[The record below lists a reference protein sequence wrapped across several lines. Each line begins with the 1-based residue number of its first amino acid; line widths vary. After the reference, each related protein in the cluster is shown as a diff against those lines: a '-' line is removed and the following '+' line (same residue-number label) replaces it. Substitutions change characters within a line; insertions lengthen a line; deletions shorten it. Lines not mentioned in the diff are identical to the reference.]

1 MLTILAALGIT
12 FVVSLLM
19 TPVVRAVA
27 RRTGFVAKPRADRWH
42 SKPTALM
49 GGIGIYL
56 SFLVA
61 FLVLYSRGLIP
72 RGALLVLCASSM
84 AVLGL
89 VDDLVQLRPYAK
101 LVAQIVAAVVL
112 TAFGMNLPWTPWLP
126 INQAITVVWLVG
138 VTNAMNL
145 LDNIDGLSSGVGAI
159 AALFIAYFFYA
170 SGHIGEAVMLATFA
184 GALLGFLVYNF
195 NPASIFM
202 GDSGSLF
209 IGFFLGG
216 AALYHPAGG
225 GQNRLFSVLAAPV
238 LILAI
243 PILDTT
249 LVTITR
255 KLHGRPVS
263 QGGRDHTS
271 HRLVALGLSERA
283 ATLTLYV
290 LAVISGLIGV
300 IAWKAPTAISAVVIP
315 VFVLA
320 VLFIASYLARV
331 KVYAPLADE
340 SAAHGRAVVPTMVNF
355 NYKRRILEVMLDFAV
370 IVLAAYS
377 AFVLRFDGQLP
388 EPEWTYFLK
397 AMPIV
402 VSVQITTF
410 LLTRM
415 YGGAWRYTSLADVR
429 RIFTSSVVAMVATV
443 AAIALA
449 FGGLSGFSRG
459 AFVVEGL
466 LLFFGVAA
474 TRVAFRLMRD
484 YFMSRRDSKKKTR
497 VLIYGAGDAGELL
510 LRELRNNDALG
521 LHPVGFVDDDPRK
534 VGDVIHGLR
543 VFSSLA
549 IDKVVRDLS
558 IGEVV
563 LSTAL
568 VEADRA
574 ATVDRLCADMEVKLR
589 RARFELH

>member
-1 MLTILAALGIT
+1 MLTVLAALGIT
-12 FVVSLLM
+12 FALSLVM

-27 RRTGFVAKPRADRWH
+27 RKTGFVAKPRADRWH

-49 GGIGIYL
+49 GGVGIYL
-56 SFLVA
+56 SFIVC
-61 FLVLYSRGLIP
+61 FVVLYSRGIIP
-72 RGALLVLCASSM
+72 RGALLVIGASSM
-84 AVLGL
+84 AVLGF
-89 VDDLVQLRPYAK
+89 VDDIVQLRPYAK
-101 LVAQIVAAVVL
+101 LVAQIVAAIVL
-112 TAFGMNLPWTPWLP
+112 TAFGATLQWTPWAP

-145 LDNIDGLSSGVGAI
+145 LDNIDGLSSGIGVI
-159 AALFIAYFFYA
+159 AALFMAYFFYA
-170 SGHIGEAVMLATFA
+170 SGHVGDAVMLATFA

-209 IGFFLGG
+209 IGYFLGG
-216 AALYHPAGG
+216 AALYHPGG
-225 GQNRLFSVLAAPV
+225 TGQNRLFSMLAAPV

-255 KLHGRPVS
+255 KLHGRPIS

-271 HRLVALGLSERA
+271 HRLVALGLSERG
-283 ATLTLYV
+283 ATVTLY
-290 LAVISGLIGV
+290 LMAVVAGLIGV
-300 IAWKAPTAISAVVIP
+300 VAWKAPVAVSAGIVPLFLIATL
-315 VFVLA
+315 FVT
-320 VLFIASYLARV
+320 SYLGRV
-331 KVYAPLADE
+331 KVYAPVTNE
-340 SAAHGRAVVPTMVNF
+340 AAVDGRAVVPTMVNF
-355 NYKRRILEVMLDFAV
+355 NYKRRIVEVMLDFAI

-377 AFVLRFDGQLP
+377 AFLLRFDGQLP
-388 EPEWTYFLK
+388 EPEWTQFRK

-402 VSVQITTF
+402 VSVQITAF
-410 LLTRM
+410 LAMRM

-429 RIFTSSVVAMVATV
+429 RMFASCFVGMIGTV

-449 FGGLSGFSRG
+449 FGGLEGFSRG
-459 AFVVEGL
+459 AFVVQGL
-466 LLFFGVAA
+466 LLFLGVGS
-474 TRVAFRLMRD
+474 TRVAFRIMRD
-484 YFMSRRDSKKKTR
+484 YFVSRRDQQKKTR

-534 VGDVIHGLR
+534 VGDVIHGLK
-543 VFSSLA
+543 VFSSQA
-549 IDKVVRDLS
+549 MDKVVRDLA
-558 IGEVV
+558 IREVL
-563 LSTAL
+563 LSTAR
-568 VEADRA
+568 VEEERF

>member
-1 MLTILAALGIT
+1 MLTILAAFGVTLAI
-12 FVVSLLM
+12 SLAL

-27 RRTGFVAKPRADRWH
+27 RRTRFVAKPRADRWH

-49 GGIGIYL
+49 GGVGIYL
-56 SFLVA
+56 SFMIA
-61 FLVLYSRGLIP
+61 FAFLYSRGIIP
-72 RGALLVLCASSM
+72 RGALLVICASSM
-84 AVLGL
+84 AVLGF
-89 VDDLVQLRPYAK
+89 VDDIVQLRPYSK

-112 TAFGMNLPWTPWLP
+112 TAFGAQLEWTPWGP

-145 LDNIDGLSSGVGAI
+145 LDNIDGLSSGIGVI
-159 AALFIAYFFYA
+159 AAVFIGFFFYA
-170 SGHIGEAVMLATFA
+170 SGHPGDAVLCATFA

-225 GQNRLFSVLAAPV
+225 GGNRLFSVLAAPV

-249 LVTITR
+249 LVTVTR

-263 QGGRDHTS
+263 QGGRDHAS
-271 HRLVALGLSERA
+271 HRLVALGLSERG
-283 ATLTLYV
+283 ATVTLYV
-290 LAVISGLIGV
+290 LAILSGLIGV
-300 IAWKAPTAISAVVIP
+300 VAWKAPAAISAGVVP
-315 VFVLA
+315 AFVLF
-320 VLFIASYLARV
+320 VLFVASYLGRV
-331 KVYAPLADE
+331 KVYAPVADE
-340 SAAHGRAVVPTMVNF
+340 SAAKGRAVVPTLVNF
-355 NYKRRILEVMLDFAV
+355 NYKRRIVEVLLDFAM
-370 IVLAAYS
+370 IVLASYS
-377 AFVLRFDGQLP
+377 AFILRFDGQLP
-388 EPEWTYFLK
+388 EPEWTVFRK

-402 VSVQITTF
+402 VSVQIVTF
-410 LLTRM
+410 LVTKM
-415 YGGAWRYTSLADVR
+415 YGGAWRYTGLADVR
-429 RIFTSSVVAMVATV
+429 RLFVSCVTAMLATV
-443 AAIALA
+443 AVLALA
-449 FGGLSGFSRG
+449 FGGLAGFSRG

-466 LLFFGVAA
+466 LLFFGVSA

-484 YFMSRRDSKKKTR
+484 YFVSRRDSQKKTR

-534 VGDVIHGLR
+534 VGDVIHGLT
-543 VFSSLA
+543 VFSSQA
-549 IDKVVRDLS
+549 MGKVVRDLA
-558 IGEVV
+558 IREVL
-563 LSTAL
+563 LSTAR
-568 VEADRA
+568 VEEDRVA
-574 ATVDRLCADMEVKLR
+574 SVDRLCADMEVKLR

>member
-1 MLTILAALGIT
+1 MLTVLAALGIT
-12 FVVSLLM
+12 FALSLVM

-27 RRTGFVAKPRADRWH
+27 RKTGFVAKPRADRWH

-49 GGIGIYL
+49 GGVGIYL
-56 SFLVA
+56 SFIVC
-61 FLVLYSRGLIP
+61 FVVLYSRGIIP
-72 RGALLVLCASSM
+72 RGALLVIGASSM
-84 AVLGL
+84 AVLGF
-89 VDDLVQLRPYAK
+89 VDDIVQLRPYAK
-101 LVAQIVAAVVL
+101 LVAQIVAAIVL
-112 TAFGMNLPWTPWLP
+112 TAFGASLQWTPWAP

-145 LDNIDGLSSGVGAI
+145 LDNIDGLSSGIGVI
-159 AALFIAYFFYA
+159 AALFMAYFFYA
-170 SGHIGEAVMLATFA
+170 SGHVGDAVMLATFA

-209 IGFFLGG
+209 IGYFLGG
-216 AALYHPAGG
+216 AALYHPAGT
-225 GQNRLFSVLAAPV
+225 GQNRLFSMLAAPV

-255 KLHGRPVS
+255 KLHGRPIS

-271 HRLVALGLSERA
+271 HRLVALGLSERG
-283 ATLTLYV
+283 ATVTLY
-290 LAVISGLIGV
+290 LMAVVAGLIGV
-300 IAWKAPTAISAVVIP
+300 VAWKAPVAVSAGIVPLFLIATL
-315 VFVLA
+315 FVT
-320 VLFIASYLARV
+320 SYLGRV
-331 KVYAPLADE
+331 KVYAPVTNE
-340 SAAHGRAVVPTMVNF
+340 AAVDGRAVVPTMANF
-355 NYKRRILEVMLDFAV
+355 NYKRRIVEVMLDFAI

-377 AFVLRFDGQLP
+377 AFLLRFDGQLP
-388 EPEWTYFLK
+388 EPEWTQFRK

-402 VSVQITTF
+402 VSVQITAF
-410 LLTRM
+410 LAMRM

-429 RIFTSSVVAMVATV
+429 RMFASCFVGMIGTV

-449 FGGLSGFSRG
+449 FGGLEGFSRG
-459 AFVVEGL
+459 AFVVQGL
-466 LLFFGVAA
+466 LLFLGVGS
-474 TRVAFRLMRD
+474 TRVAFRIMRD
-484 YFMSRRDSKKKTR
+484 YFVSRRDQQKKTR

-543 VFSSLA
+543 VFSSQGM
-549 IDKVVRDLS
+549 DKVVRDLA
-558 IGEVV
+558 IREVL
-563 LSTAL
+563 LSTAR
-568 VEADRA
+568 VEEERF
-574 ATVDRLCADMEVKLR
+574 ATVDRLCADMEVRLR

>member
-1 MLTILAALGIT
+1 MLTVLAALGIT
-12 FVVSLLM
+12 FALSLVT

-49 GGIGIYL
+49 GGVGIYAA
-56 SFLVA
+56 FLVV
-61 FLVLYSRGLIP
+61 FLVLYSRGIIP
-72 RGALLVLCASSM
+72 RGALLVVCASSM
-84 AVLGL
+84 AVLGF
-89 VDDLVQLRPYAK
+89 VDDIVQLRPYAK

-112 TAFGMNLPWTPWLP
+112 TAFGLALPWTPWQP

-145 LDNIDGLSSGVGAI
+145 LDNIDGLSSGIGAI

-170 SGHIGEAVMLATFA
+170 SGHTGEAVLLATFA
-184 GALLGFLVYNF
+184 GALLGFLVFNF

-216 AALYHPAGG
+216 AALYHPQGG

-249 LVTITR
+249 LVTVTR

-271 HRLVALGLSERA
+271 HRLVALGLSERG
-283 ATLTLYV
+283 ATVTLYV
-290 LAVISGLIGV
+290 LAIVSGLIGV
-300 IAWKAPTAISAVVIP
+300 VAWKAPTAVSAGVVP
-315 VFVLA
+315 LFVLA
-320 VLFIASYLARV
+320 VLFIATYLGRV
-331 KVYAPLADE
+331 KVYAPVPDE
-340 SAAHGRAVVPTMVNF
+340 GAAKGRAVVPTLVNF
-355 NYKRRILEVMLDFAV
+355 NYKRRVLEVFLDFAM
-370 IVLAAYS
+370 IVLASYS
-377 AFVLRFDGQLP
+377 AFLLRFDGQLS
-388 EPEWTYFLK
+388 EPEWTLFLK
-397 AMPIV
+397 SLPIV

-415 YGGAWRYTSLADVR
+415 YGGAWRYTSIADVR
-429 RIFTSSVVAMVATV
+429 RMFTSSVLAMVATV
-443 AAIALA
+443 AAIAVA
-449 FGGLSGFSRG
+449 FGGLTGFSRG

-466 LLFFGVAA
+466 LLFLGVAA
-474 TRVAFRLMRD
+474 TRVSFRLMRD
-484 YFMSRRDSKKKTR
+484 YFVSRADSKKKTR

-510 LRELRNNDALG
+510 LRELRNNESLG

-543 VFSSLA
+543 VFSSA
-549 IDKVVRDLS
+549 SMSKVLRDLS
-558 IGEVV
+558 IREVV
-563 LSTAL
+563 VSSTR
-568 VEADRA
+568 VEEERVAN
-574 ATVDRLCADMEVKLR
+574 VDRLCADMEVKLR